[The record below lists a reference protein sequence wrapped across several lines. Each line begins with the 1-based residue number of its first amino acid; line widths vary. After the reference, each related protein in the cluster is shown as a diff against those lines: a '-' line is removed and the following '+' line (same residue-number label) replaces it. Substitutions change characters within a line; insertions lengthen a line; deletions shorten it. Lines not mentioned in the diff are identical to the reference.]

1 MNINP
6 EEHHLRLQSVRK
18 SYIECQCKYS
28 KIDKL
33 VVDIPSKACFAGAY
47 EAKPTKDMYPNVED
61 TNTIFPPFL
70 FSRAICLAAAY
81 SRIRTRVKQRV
92 KLLTHAVHAWT
103 Q

>member
-1 MNINP
+1 MQAFNT
-6 EEHHLRLQSVRK
+6 K
-18 SYIECQCKYS
+18 
-28 KIDKL
+28 KL
-33 VVDIPSKACFAGAY
+33 LVDIPSKACFAGAY

-70 FSRAICLAAAY
+70 PSRAICLATAY
-81 SRIRTRVKQRV
+81 SQISKRVKQGA